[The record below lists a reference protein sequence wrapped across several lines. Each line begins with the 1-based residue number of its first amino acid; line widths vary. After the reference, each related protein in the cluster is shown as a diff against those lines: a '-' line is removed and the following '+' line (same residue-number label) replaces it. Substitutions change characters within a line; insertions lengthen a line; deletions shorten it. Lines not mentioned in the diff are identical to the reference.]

1 MGKSYDNLQVNSS
14 NDAIFSNQDIKMTK
28 LEPKIGKTSL
38 ITGAESQEV
47 VLNSPR
53 TDNIQSAELPK

>member
-38 ITGAESQEV
+38 ITGAES
-47 VLNSPR
+47 
-53 TDNIQSAELPK
+53 